1 MASCGTFVRFT
12 LFLLLAMGLYD
23 SGVDAKPVS
32 SASTWW
38 WPRPQPRCTSPETRV
53 EWTTLSS
60 EQKTAYF
67 NAELC
72 LYAAPARTSIPGV
85 VSRYDDLVGVHST
98 QSNTTDLGDL
108 WHPTGQFLA
117 VHRYYVHTHATLLRR
132 ECGYR
137 GPIPYWNEVPDAGA
151 FANSTTILDFGGE
164 GEESSGYIVPSGPFA
179 NLTVHLGPGMSN
191 TDHRLTRK
199 GDARNSLQVNQT
211 YVDSVMSATTFAQ
224 FQNSLSRSL
233 HGAGHGG
240 IGGDMINILTAPNDP
255 LFWMHHG
262 YLDYVWWKWQG
273 RNMTRIHDLVGAGN
287 ETGKAPPTGFVATS
301 EATKL
306 YAYDLIAN
314 ATVGDVVDTQ
324 GGFLCYTY
332 V

>member
-1 MASCGTFVRFT
+1 MASCSTHVQSI
-12 LFLLLAMGLYD
+12 LFLLLVIGLYD
-23 SGVDAKPVS
+23 SGVSAKPVS
-32 SASTWW
+32 SDLTWW
-38 WPRPQPRCTSPETRV
+38 WSHPRPRCTSPETRV
-53 EWTTLSS
+53 EWTTLSG

-72 LYAAPARTSIPGV
+72 LFAAPARTSIPGV
-85 VSRYDDLVGVHST
+85 ISRYDDLVGVHST
-98 QSNTTDLGDL
+98 QSNTTNLGDL
-108 WHPTGQFLA
+108 WHPTGQFLS
-117 VHRYYVHTHATLLRR
+117 VHRYYVHAHATLLRR

-164 GEESSGYIVPSGPFA
+164 GEESLGYLVPSGPFA
-179 NLTVHLGPGMSN
+179 NFTVHLGPGMSN

-199 GDARNSLQVNQT
+199 GDVRSSLQANQT
-211 YVDSVMSATTFAQ
+211 YVDTVTSAITFAQ
-224 FQNSLSRSL
+224 FQNSLSRTL
-233 HGAGHGG
+233 HPAGHGG
-240 IGGDMINILTAPNDP
+240 IGGDMINILTSPNDP

-273 RNMTRIHDLVGAGN
+273 RNQTRIHDLVGAGN
-287 ETGKAPPTGFVATS
+287 ETDKAPPTGFVATS
-301 EATKL
+301 EATNL
-306 YAYDLIAN
+306 YVYDLITN

-332 V
+332 I